1 MALIHALAKKKTV
14 ILISHRLVNA
24 AGADRI
30 YVMEKGRVVES
41 GKHDALLAQKGLYAR
56 LWNASRNW
64 NSIRR
69 KWGMQYE
76 TKRSAGHAAGWW
88 VW

>member
-1 MALIHALAKKKTV
+1 MGSEMCIRDRIHALAKKKTV

-56 LWNASRNW
+56 LWNAQQELE
-64 NSIRR
+64 
-69 KWGMQYE
+69 QY
-76 TKRSAGHAAGWW
+76 TKKVGDA
-88 VW
+88 V